1 MKEHGPRGGW
11 FHRSAMRPWL
21 APAALGSALLLGA
34 CSNTEPPPPTE
45 SGQHTVD
52 TEDQTAALQAAVDS
66 GNLAAAHA
74 ALAAGA
80 DANARY
86 ADRTPL
92 LVRAVKNEDASLAA
106 ALIEAGADVNA
117 KDPIED
123 SAFLYA
129 GAEGLD
135 NILELTVAH
144 GADVASTNRY
154 GGTALI
160 PASEHGYTETIKIL
174 LAAGVPV
181 NHVNDLGW
189 TALHEAIVLGDGGP
203 KQVESVRLLL
213 DGGADPGIPDG
224 NGVLPR
230 ELADLQGYTEIVNVL
245 DEHLAE
251 H

>member
-1 MKEHGPRGGW
+1 MTQHGLRGGR
-11 FHRSAMRPWL
+11 FHRSAKRPWL
-21 APAALGSALLLGA
+21 APLALGSALLLGS
-34 CSNTEPPPPTE
+34 CSHAAPPPPTE

-66 GNLAAAHA
+66 GNLAAAQA
-74 ALAAGA
+74 AIAAGA

-135 NILELTVAH
+135 DILELTIAH
-144 GADVASTNRY
+144 GADVSRTNRY

-160 PASEHGYTETIKIL
+160 PASEHGHTETIKIL

-181 NHVNDLGW
+181 NHVNDLNW

-203 KQVESVRLLL
+203 KQVESVQLLL

-224 NGVLPR
+224 NGTPPR
-230 ELADLQGYTEIVNVL
+230 ELAEQQGFEDMVKVL
-245 DEHLAE
+245 DEYLQ
-251 H
+251 